1 MSNAPDIEQPLT
13 PRQRLR
19 QTLPLMAAIV
29 ITLVVGGL
37 GVYYR
42 AELMSL
48 GRYGLIGIFLINLI
62 NNATVILPAPFGI
75 ALTCLFAG
83 VAHPILVAIVGG
95 LGSALGEFTAYM
107 AGAGGNAVIPHGRVY
122 RLMRYYIRKAGVI
135 VIFLLAAIPNPL
147 FDVGGLIA
155 GALKMPPLVFLAA
168 TFAGKTV
175 RYVLIVYGCVGGL
188 PLISHMLQR

>member
-13 PRQRLR
+13 PGQRLR
-19 QTLPLMAAIV
+19 QMLPLLAAIL
-29 ITLVVGGL
+29 ITIIVGGL

-83 VAHPILVAIVGG
+83 VAHPLLVAVAGG
-95 LGSALGEFTAYM
+95 LGSAVGEFTAYM
-107 AGAGGNAVIPHGRVY
+107 AGSGGNAVIPHGRIY
-122 RLMRYYIRKAGVI
+122 RLMRYYIRKAGV
-135 VIFLLAAIPNPL
+135 VFIFLLAAIPNPL

-175 RYVLIVYGCVGGL
+175 RYVLIVYGCLGGL
-188 PLISHMLQR
+188 PLLGHLLRP